1 LENILKSLRKEK
13 FFEYFGELTAIPRE
27 SGNEKAVSD
36 YLVDFA
42 KKNGL
47 EVIQENCLNVIIK
60 KPATLG
66 YEDSK
71 TVILQGHMDM
81 VCVKEDDKE
90 FDFSKDPI
98 PVIIDGDYIKTEGTT
113 LGADNG
119 IAVAMAMDILSN
131 KEIKHPPIVAL
142 ITVNEESGMSG
153 VMELDA
159 KNISGEILINLDS
172 EEEGI
177 ALCSCAGGIRNSL
190 EIPVLFNNKLSNEKI
205 LKVKIKGLLGGHS
218 GAEIHKNRANGIKLL
233 GRMLNSLKKE
243 IEFDLIALSGGDK
256 MNAIAKSAEAFIAV
270 ESNLIEKLNS
280 KINDVE
286 NIFKSEFAVSDS
298 GISIEVENVDNYS
311 GDSMDKKSMENVINA
326 LVLMPFGVQTMSSNI
341 DGLVESSTN
350 IGVLSTNGNIV
361 SIDSAIRS
369 SVKTLKYEILHR
381 IDSIAELIG
390 GKSIKS
396 SEYPE
401 WQFREESEIREIMKR
416 VYFDMYKKEFKI
428 DAIHAGLECGFLE
441 EKLGKLVMISIGPE
455 MWDVHTPYERLSISS
470 SIRLYEF
477 LINVLEQ
484 IK

>member
-1 LENILKSLRKEK
+1 MENILKNLKNQK
-13 FFEYFGELTAIPRE
+13 FFDYFGELTSIPRE

-42 KKNGL
+42 KKNDL
-47 EVIQENCLNVIIK
+47 DVVQEDCFNVIIK
-60 KPATLG
+60 KPASKG
-66 YEDSK
+66 YENSK
-71 TVILQGHMDM
+71 RVILQGHMDM

-98 PVIIDGDYIKTEGTT
+98 PVIIDGDYIKTDGTT

-119 IAVAMAMDILSN
+119 IAVAMTMAILSDDKIN
-131 KEIKHPPIVAL
+131 HPPIEAL
-142 ITVNEESGMSG
+142 ITVNEESGMTG
-153 VMELDA
+153 VMELNPE
-159 KNISGEILINLDS
+159 NISGDILINLDS

-190 EIPVLFNNKLSNEKI
+190 EIPIVFKKESMEGKI
-205 LKVKIKGLLGGHS
+205 LNIRIRGLLGGHS

-233 GRMLNSLKKE
+233 GRMLDLLKRN
-243 IEFDLIALSGGDK
+243 IDFDLVSLSGGDK
-256 MNAIAKSAEAFIAV
+256 MNAIAKSAECVIRV
-270 ESNLIEKLNS
+270 DSQMENRLNDEIKKIEK
-280 KINDVE
+280 
-286 NIFKSEFAVSDS
+286 IFKNEFSVSDS
-298 GISIEVENVDNYS
+298 GLFIEIEELDNCS
-311 GDSMDKKSMENVINA
+311 HLPMDKSSMDKVIQA
-326 LVLMPFGVQTMSSNI
+326 LILMPFGVQTMSSSI
-341 DGLVESSTN
+341 SGLVESSTN
-350 IGVLSTNGNIV
+350 IGVLSTKENMV
-361 SIDSAIRS
+361 KIDSAIRS

-381 IDSIAELIG
+381 IDSIGELVG
-390 GKSIKS
+390 GISVKS

-401 WQFREESEIREIMKR
+401 WQFREESEIRNIMKN

-441 EKLGKLVMISIGPE
+441 EKLGSLDMISIGPE

-477 LINVLEQ
+477 LINVLEN

>member
-1 LENILKSLRKEK
+1 
-13 FFEYFGELTAIPRE
+13 
-27 SGNEKAVSD
+27 
-36 YLVDFA
+36 
-42 KKNGL
+42 
-47 EVIQENCLNVIIK
+47 
-60 KPATLG
+60 
-66 YEDSK
+66 
-71 TVILQGHMDM
+71 M
-81 VCVKEDDKE
+81 VCVKDDDKE

-98 PVIIDGDYIKTEGTT
+98 PVIIDGDYIKTDGTT

-119 IAVAMAMDILSN
+119 IAVAMIMDILSN

-142 ITVNEESGMSG
+142 ITVNEESGMTG
-153 VMELDA
+153 VMELNPQ
-159 KNISGEILINLDS
+159 NISGEILINLDS

-190 EIPVLFNNKLSNEKI
+190 EIPVSFKNQLSKEKVLKLKI
-205 LKVKIKGLLGGHS
+205 RGLLGGHS

-233 GRMLNSLKKE
+233 GRMLNLLKKE

-256 MNAIAKSAEAFIAV
+256 MNAIAKSAEAIIAV
-270 ESNLIEKLNS
+270 ESSLIEKLNL
-280 KINDVE
+280 KISDIE
-286 NIFKSEFAVSDS
+286 KGFKNEFSVSDS

-311 GDSMDKKSMENVINA
+311 GASMDKKSMENVINA
-326 LVLMPFGVQTMSSNI
+326 IVLMPFGVQTMSSGI
-341 DGLVESSTN
+341 EGLVESSNN

-401 WQFREESEIREIMKR
+401 WQFREESEIREIMKH

-441 EKLGKLVMISIGPE
+441 EKLGKLDMISIGPE

-470 SIRLYEF
+470 SSRVYEF
-477 LINVLEQ
+477 LINVLEE